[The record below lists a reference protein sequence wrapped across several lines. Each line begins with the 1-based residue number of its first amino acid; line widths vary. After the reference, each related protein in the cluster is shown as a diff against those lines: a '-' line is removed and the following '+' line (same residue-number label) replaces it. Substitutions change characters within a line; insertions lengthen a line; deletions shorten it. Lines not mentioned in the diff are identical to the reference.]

1 MVCANVCLELAQLS
15 ANFYLELA
23 LERVQLSV
31 LNWHYC
37 VSYLMSRIG
46 TIVCAVFCLE
56 LTLLCVLNSV

>member
-15 ANFYLELA
+15 DNFYLELA